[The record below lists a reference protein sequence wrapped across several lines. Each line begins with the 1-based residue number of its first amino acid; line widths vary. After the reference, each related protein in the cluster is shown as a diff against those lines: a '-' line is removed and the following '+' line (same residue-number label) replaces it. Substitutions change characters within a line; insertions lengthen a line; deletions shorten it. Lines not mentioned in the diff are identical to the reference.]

1 MSIRLKVILPYLIL
15 TLVVAVIGVY
25 VVTRL
30 VASTLSE
37 RLTNQL
43 LEAGRAVSDNFT
55 RQEGTHI
62 DQARTVA
69 FTQGLAEAL
78 QASDHDAV
86 LALVKPL
93 ASGLGIQNIILIT
106 PNGEELV
113 HLVIDSKGTL
123 QEVNEKT
130 GAGNSP
136 IVTPYLT
143 SRDTDAPPNRA
154 LGQNLVN
161 SQYYYY
167 TALPVAFDSEFA
179 GVVVIGT
186 SINSILPVLKST
198 VLADI
203 VIYGGDGQAIGTTL
217 MASTSD
223 VDVLEFISIPE
234 VNYKNVISS
243 SNIVDGENLSLGGRW
258 YRLARGPLQVGNDR
272 IGVFAVALPLN
283 YVIQSASDNRTNYTL
298 LFFFVMLGVVGI
310 GFLISRLIITPLNAL
325 VSTSQAIA
333 GGNLDRRTG
342 IHSRDEIGELAST
355 FDSMTNS
362 LQERTEELQK
372 KNELLEKMDRT
383 KANFIQISAHELRT
397 PLTLVVG
404 YTQMLEHMAKGNPEI
419 LKLTRGILEGSDRM
433 SETVNNM
440 LDVSRI
446 DSNTLYLR
454 KSEMQLAPVVQKV
467 QKVFGPDL
475 KERNIHLTLNGL
487 SGLPKLKGDPEMLQK
502 AFYQVIMNSIKFT
515 PDGGSVMV
523 DGQYKNGVEAP
534 HLQVTIRDSGIGI
547 DKEELPNIFNKFS
560 QTGDVMLHSSGKT
573 KFKGGGLGMG
583 LVIARGIIEAHGGR
597 IWAESEG
604 HDEKN
609 FPGSTFFISLPVEK
623 EAEKEKDGSS

>member
-43 LEAGRAVSDNFT
+43 LEAGRAVSDNFA
-55 RQEGTHI
+55 RQEGAHV

-78 QASDHDAV
+78 QNSDAESV

-106 PNGEELV
+106 PNGRELV
-113 HLVIDSKGTL
+113 HLVLDENGIL
-123 QEVNEKT
+123 QAVKQET

-136 IVTPYLT
+136 IVTPYLK
-143 SRDTDAPPNRA
+143 SRNIDAPPSRA

-161 SQYYYY
+161 SKYYYY
-167 TALPVAFDSEFA
+167 TALPVAFDSKFA

-186 SINSILPVLKST
+186 SIDSILPVLKST

-203 VIYGGDGQAIGTTL
+203 IIYGGNGQAIGTTL
-217 MASTSD
+217 TGSGD
-223 VDVLEFISIPE
+223 IYQVLTIPSE
-234 VNYKNVISS
+234 NYLNIISS
-243 SNIVDGENLSLGGRW
+243 SNVVEGENLSLGGRD

-272 IGVFAVALPLN
+272 VGVFAVVLPLN
-283 YVIQSASDNRTNYTL
+283 FVIQSASDNRINYTL
-298 LFFFVMLGVVGI
+298 LFLAVMIGVIGI
-310 GFLISRLIITPLNAL
+310 GVTIARLIITPLHSL
-325 VSTSQAIA
+325 VNTSQAIA
-333 GGNLDRRTG
+333 GGNLERRTG
-342 IHSRDEIGELAST
+342 INSRDEIGELAST
-355 FDSMTNS
+355 FDSMTDS
-362 LQERTEELQK
+362 LQERTQELQR
-372 KNELLEKMDRT
+372 KNDLLEKMDRT

-419 LKLTRGILEGSDRM
+419 LKLTKGILEGSDRM

-446 DSNTLYLR
+446 DSNTLYLK
-454 KSEMQLAPVVQKV
+454 KSEMPLAPILQKV
-467 QKVFGPDL
+467 QRVFAPDL
-475 KERNIHLTLNGL
+475 KDRNIDLNIKGLT
-487 SGLPKLKGDPEMLQK
+487 GLPRLNADAEMLQK
-502 AFYQVIMNSIKFT
+502 AFYQVIMNSIKYT
-515 PDGGSVMV
+515 PDGGSVFV
-523 DGQYKNGVEAP
+523 DGQYKNGVEPA
-534 HLQVTIRDSGIGI
+534 HLEISIRDTGIGI
-547 DKEELPNIFNKFS
+547 DPKELPHIFTKFS

-597 IWAESEG
+597 IWAESQG
-604 HDEKN
+604 HDEQN
-609 FPGSTFFISLPVEK
+609 FPGSTFYISLPVEK
-623 EAEKEKDGSS
+623 QKDGAS